1 MPSPIDTVTLPE
13 PYSYYAQLP
22 ALYFDDALHCWVASS
37 AEVVSAVLAEPECR
51 VRPAT
56 EPVPPGIVGTAAG
69 EVFGDLVRMTDGEQH
84 DRRKAVIADVLA
96 GVDSA
101 TAAQLAAMRTRQIIS
116 DSADPADP
124 ARAAMFAVP
133 AAVIAELC
141 GLDADSANSAA
152 TLIGEFVQCLPASA
166 TTLEQAAA
174 TRAAIELRALLGRY
188 FKPGGTGLLADLAR
202 AATDDD
208 AGPLLSNGIGLLS
221 QAYDATA
228 GLIGNTLYAM
238 RREGVP
244 PAAERVAFVREVA
257 RHDSPVHNTRRF
269 AARTITLHGK
279 DIREGQ
285 AILVLLAAANRD
297 PAVNPDPDVFR
308 PDRVDPVLFTFGAA
322 RHACPGELLAVGITD
337 AVVGELVA
345 GGYDPAELPAVPSY
359 LPSAN
364 LRIPVLGWSAE
375 VTR

>member
-13 PYSYYAQLP
+13 PYPYYAQLP

-56 EPVPPGIVGTAAG
+56 EPVPPGIAGTGAG

-96 GVDSA
+96 RVDSA

-116 DSADPADP
+116 ESADPADP

-141 GLDADSANSAA
+141 GLDAESARSA
-152 TLIGEFVQCLPASA
+152 TTSIGEFVQCLPASA
-166 TTLEQAAA
+166 TALEQAAA
-174 TRAAIELRALLGRY
+174 TRAAIELRARMGRY

-244 PAAERVAFVREVA
+244 SAAERVAFVREVA

-308 PDRVDPVLFTFGAA
+308 SDRADPVLFTFGAA
-322 RHACPGELLAVGITD
+322 RHACPGELLAVGITN
-337 AVVGELVA
+337 AVVSELVA

-364 LRIPVLGWSAE
+364 LRIPDLRSAQ

>member
-1 MPSPIDTVTLPE
+1 MSSPIDTVTLPE
-13 PYSYYAQLP
+13 PYPYYAQLP

-56 EPVPPGIVGTAAG
+56 EPVPPGFAGTAAG

-96 GVDSA
+96 RVDSA
-101 TAAQLAAMRTRQIIS
+101 TAAQLAAKRTRQIIS

-141 GLDADSANSAA
+141 GLDADSARSA
-152 TLIGEFVQCLPASA
+152 TTSIGEFVQCLPASA

-174 TRAAIELRALLGRY
+174 TRAAIELRALMGRY

-202 AATDDD
+202 AATDGG

-297 PAVNPDPDVFR
+297 VAVNPDPDVFR
-308 PDRVDPVLFTFGAA
+308 PDRVDPVMFTFGAA
-322 RHACPGELLAVGITD
+322 GHACPGELLAVGITN
-337 AVVGELVA
+337 AVVSELVD

-364 LRIPVLGWSAE
+364 LRIPVVGSAQ

>member
-13 PYSYYAQLP
+13 PYPYYAQLP
-22 ALYFDDALHCWVASS
+22 ALYFDDALLCWVASS

-51 VRPAT
+51 VRPPT
-56 EPVPPGIVGTAAG
+56 EPVPPGIAGTAAG
-69 EVFGDLVRMTDGEQH
+69 EVFGDLVRMTDGARH
-84 DRRKAVIADVLA
+84 DRRKAVIADALA
-96 GVDSA
+96 RVDFG
-101 TAAQLAAMRTRQIIS
+101 TAARLAAMRTRQIIS

-141 GLDADSANSAA
+141 GLDAGSARSAT

-166 TTLEQAAA
+166 TALEQAVA
-174 TRAAIELRALLGRY
+174 TRAAIELRALMGRY
-188 FKPGGTGLLADLAR
+188 FEPGGTGLLADLAR

-244 PAAERVAFVREVA
+244 PAPERVAFVREVA

-269 AARTITLHGK
+269 AASTITLLGK

-285 AILVLLAAANRD
+285 ALLVLLAAANRD
-297 PAVNPDPDVFR
+297 PAVNP
-308 PDRVDPVLFTFGAA
+308 
-322 RHACPGELLAVGITD
+322 
-337 AVVGELVA
+337 
-345 GGYDPAELPAVPSY
+345 
-359 LPSAN
+359 
-364 LRIPVLGWSAE
+364 
-375 VTR
+375 